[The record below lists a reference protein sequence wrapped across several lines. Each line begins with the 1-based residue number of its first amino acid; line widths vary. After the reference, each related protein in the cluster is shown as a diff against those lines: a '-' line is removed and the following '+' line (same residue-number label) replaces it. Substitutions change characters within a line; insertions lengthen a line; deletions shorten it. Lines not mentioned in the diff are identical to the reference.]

1 MGVVALVVPG
11 VHDILDERLGI
22 GPELLG
28 SRTLLGDDLGID
40 SLDLLEVVLDCE
52 SAFGIVVPE
61 REIDHIRSV
70 ADLVHVVAKYVWER
84 DSPEPFG
91 QPLNAAA

>member
-1 MGVVALVVPG
+1 MGVLALVTPG
-11 VHDILDERLGI
+11 VYGILTDRLGI

-28 SRTLLGDDLGID
+28 PQAMLGDDLAID

-61 REIDHIRSV
+61 REVDRIRSV
-70 ADLVHVVAKYVWER
+70 TDLVHVVAKYVWER
-84 DSPEPFG
+84 DSPVPFG